1 MDKGKVFAKVLFAL
15 FFLSAVIVLKSDV
28 VNAGDF
34 DPAFYAAQY
43 PDVVAALGT
52 DPAVLY
58 KHYLT
63 FGIQEHR
70 FKNTFEAAAAADPD
84 ATVPMPD
91 TYVDVDIANQLL
103 IYYQQG
109 EPVIVSEIVTGNE
122 SKGNGTPTGVYYI
135 DTKIPG
141 KYLVGPDWNV
151 WVDRWMKF
159 TGAVGIHDASW
170 RSKFGGNIYQYNG
183 SHGCVNLPHDV
194 ALKLYDM
201 VDIGTMVVVH

>member
-1 MDKGKVFAKVLFAL
+1 MDNRKVFSKILFAV
-15 FFLSAVIVLKSDV
+15 FFLSIALWVKTDIAH
-28 VNAGDF
+28 AGDF

-43 PDVVAALGT
+43 PDVVAALGN
-52 DPAVLY
+52 DPGVLY

-70 FKNTFEAAAAADPD
+70 FKNAFESAAAADP
-84 ATVPMPD
+84 AAVVPMPD
-91 TYVDVDIANQLL
+91 EYIDVDISNQLL
-103 IYYQQG
+103 IYYQQS
-109 EPVIVSEIVTGNE
+109 EPVLVSEIVTGNE
-122 SKGNGTPTGVYYI
+122 AKGNGTPTGVFYI
-135 DTKIPG
+135 DTKVPG

-183 SHGCVNLPHDV
+183 SHGCVNIPHDV
-194 ALKLYDM
+194 ALTLYDM

>member
-1 MDKGKVFAKVLFAL
+1 MDNRKVFLKILFAV
-15 FFLSAVIVLKSDV
+15 FFMSIALLVKNDIAH
-28 VNAGDF
+28 AGDF

-43 PDVVAALGT
+43 PDVVAALGN
-52 DPAVLY
+52 DPGVLY

-70 FKNTFEAAAAADPD
+70 FKNAFEAAAAADPD

-91 TYVDVDIANQLL
+91 TYIDVDIPNQLL
-103 IYYQQG
+103 IYYQQS
-109 EPVIVSEIVTGNE
+109 EPVLVSEIVTGNE

-135 DTKIPG
+135 DTKVPG

-183 SHGCVNLPHDV
+183 SHGCVNIPHDV
-194 ALKLYDM
+194 ALSLYDM

>member
-1 MDKGKVFAKVLFAL
+1 MDNRKVFLKILFAVLFLSIAL
-15 FFLSAVIVLKSDV
+15 LVKNDIAH
-28 VNAGDF
+28 AGDF

-43 PDVVAALGT
+43 PDVVAALGN
-52 DPAVLY
+52 DPGVLY

-70 FKNTFEAAAAADPD
+70 FKNAFEAAAAADPD

-91 TYVDVDIANQLL
+91 TYIDVDIPNQLL
-103 IYYQQG
+103 IYYQQS
-109 EPVIVSEIVTGNE
+109 EPVLVSEIVTGNE

-183 SHGCVNLPHDV
+183 SHGCVNIPHDV
-194 ALKLYDM
+194 ALSLYDM

>member
-1 MDKGKVFAKVLFAL
+1 MDGKRVFARIFMTIVVIGAAFSFCGKKAL
-15 FFLSAVIVLKSDV
+15 
-28 VNAGDF
+28 AGDF

-70 FKNTFEAAAAADPD
+70 FKNAFEAAAATDPN
-84 ATVPMPD
+84 ATVAMPG

-194 ALKLYDM
+194 ALSLYDM